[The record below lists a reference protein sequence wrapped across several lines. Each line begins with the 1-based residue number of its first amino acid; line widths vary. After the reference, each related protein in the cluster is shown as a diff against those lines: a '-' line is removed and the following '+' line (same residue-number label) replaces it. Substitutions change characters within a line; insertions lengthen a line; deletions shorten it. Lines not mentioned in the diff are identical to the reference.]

1 MPTEKFY
8 AVDRIRRQDAVLIGD
23 AGDEVRVPL
32 SELPAASGE
41 GLVLRVPVGPS
52 GELDWP
58 EARIDEQETA
68 RRRAEAEKLLRELRE
83 RDPGGDVQL

>member
-1 MPTEKFY
+1 MPTERFY
-8 AVDRIRRQDAVLIGD
+8 AVDRIKRTHAVLIGD
-23 AGDEVRVPL
+23 AGDEFWVPL
-32 SELPAASGE
+32 SELPAALKE

-52 GELDWP
+52 AEVDWP

-68 RRRAEAEKLLRELRE
+68 RRRAEAEKLLRNLHE